1 MVIGALA
8 SLASA
13 CLWAVTNMLVKLE
26 AHRLSVVAINA
37 YRTAVGAA
45 VLVVVFLLVRDPRDL
60 LTASPSA
67 LAALLIS
74 VIIGLVFGDTLNF
87 RAMMLIG
94 LARSFPI
101 SGSFPLFTLI
111 LAALFLNEPV
121 GWREVLGCLVT
132 LGGVMIVALPGGSA
146 SKEGQHA
153 VDRRTNLIGVGMAL
167 AAAVM
172 WATSST
178 TVKFGLEGIDV
189 VTANAIRLPVATA
202 VLFLMLGRGAPQPAI
217 WRLRGRTLAIIL
229 ATGILGS
236 GLSGYLWMYG
246 VQEIGA
252 ARAAILSSTSPIFA
266 APLSVIFLKER
277 LGPRVLLGTL
287 LSVAGI
293 ALIVSPSVL

>member
-13 CLWAVTNMLVKLE
+13 CLWAVTTMLVKLE

-37 YRTAVGAA
+37 YRTTVGAA
-45 VLVVVFLLVRDPRDL
+45 LMLAIFLVAGDPARLTAASLPALVALLV
-60 LTASPSA
+60 
-67 LAALLIS
+67 S
-74 VIIGLVFGDTLNF
+74 VIVGLVFGDTLNF
-87 RAMMLIG
+87 RAMLLIG

-101 SGSFPLFTLI
+101 SGSFPLFTLA
-111 LAALFLNEPV
+111 LAALFLQESV

-132 LGGVMIVALPGGSA
+132 LAGVMLVALPPAKDGRP
-146 SKEGQHA
+146 A
-153 VDRRTNLIGVGMAL
+153 VDRQTNLVGVGLAL

-178 TVKFGLEGIDV
+178 IVKVGLTSIDAV
-189 VTANAIRLPVATA
+189 AANAIRLPVAAA
-202 VLFLMLGRGAPQPAI
+202 VLLVMVSRGAPQPPL
-217 WRLRGRTLAIIL
+217 WRLRGRTLAVVI
-229 ATGILGS
+229 ATGLLGS
-236 GLSGYLWMYG
+236 GLSGFLWMYG

-266 APLSVIFLKER
+266 APLSALFLKER
-277 LGPRVLLGTL
+277 LTPRILAGTL

-293 ALIVSPSVL
+293 ALILSPAVL